1 MSAST
6 AHTPP
11 SAGTAAPASGTPAH
25 GGARPAGLGTRLRLP
40 RITTLIAAVV
50 LGVTILWAL
59 VPGLFTGHNPI
70 DGGETASLLA
80 PSAEHWFGTDQIG
93 RDVYSRVVHGAS
105 RSLLAALI
113 AVAVGLVVGSAIGL
127 IAGSRGGWVSDVLM
141 RIVDV
146 LLSIPAL
153 LLTLTIVIV
162 LGFGTVNAAIAVG
175 IAAIAQ
181 FARLAR
187 AQTVTIMQA
196 DYVQAAYG
204 SGGTYWSVLFR
215 HVLPNAVSAVLALA
229 VLQIGSAI
237 LQISTLGFLGYGTPA
252 PAPEW
257 GLIIAE
263 GRNFVATA
271 WWLTVLPGL
280 IVMAVVVST
289 HRLGTALREAAQ

>member
-1 MSAST
+1 MSTINLTSADAPVAQPAEGRTGRGRRGHST
-6 AHTPP
+6 ARDLLTP
-11 SAGTAAPASGTPAH
+11 GT
-25 GGARPAGLGTRLRLP
+25 
-40 RITTLIAAVV
+40 IIAAVI
-50 LGVTILWAL
+50 LGITILWAL
-59 VPGLFTGHNPI
+59 LPGLFTGHDPV
-70 DGGETASLLA
+70 DGGDTAALLA

-113 AVAVGLVVGSAIGL
+113 AVGVGLIVGSAIGL
-127 IAGSRGGWVSDVLM
+127 IAGSRGGWLGEVLM

-153 LLTLTIVIV
+153 LLSLTIVIV
-162 LGFGTVNAAIAVG
+162 LGFGIVNVAIAVG
-175 IAAIAQ
+175 ITAIAQ
-181 FARLAR
+181 FARLSRSQA
-187 AQTVTIMQA
+187 VTIMQA

-204 SGGTYWSVLFR
+204 SGGSYWSVLIR
-215 HVLPNAVSAVLALA
+215 HVVPNAISAVLALA
-229 VLQIGSAI
+229 VLQVGSAI
-237 LQISTLGFLGYGTPA
+237 LQISTLGFLGYGAPA
-252 PAPEW
+252 PTPEW

-289 HRLGTALREAAQ
+289 HRLGTALRKAAA

>member
-1 MSAST
+1 MSAVT
-6 AHTPP
+6 AQ
-11 SAGTAAPASGTPAH
+11 AAPAPEAPAPRRH
-25 GGARPAGLGTRLRLP
+25 ARRRAPRVTTVVAAAILG
-40 RITTLIAAVV
+40 I
-50 LGVTILWAL
+50 TILWAL
-59 VPGLFTGHNPI
+59 VPGLFTGHTPI
-70 DGGETASLLA
+70 DGGEPAPLLA

-127 IAGSRGGWVSDVLM
+127 IAGSRGGWVSEVLM

-175 IAAIAQ
+175 ITAIAQ
-181 FARLAR
+181 FARLSR
-187 AQTVTIMQA
+187 AQTVSIMQA

-204 SGGTYWSVLFR
+204 SGGSYWGVLFR